1 MKKHSVKLWTKDLIF
16 AFISNL
22 LMYFSFYL
30 LVPVLPFYVLNDLG
44 ATESVAGIV
53 LALFPIASL
62 FVRPFSGYM
71 VDTFS
76 RKPLYIMCYAGFSL
90 FFVSYTLTAA
100 LTFFIVMRV
109 LHGLFFGL
117 NSVSGN
123 TIAVDVMHS
132 DRRAEG
138 IGYFGMASNIA
149 MALGP
154 MTGLM
159 LYQQTS
165 FNTLF
170 MISFAA
176 SMIGFFAI
184 LPIKAPKRVKPEV
197 KEVISLDRF
206 ILLKG
211 IPLMVV
217 MALVGIGYG
226 VISSYIGV
234 YSHDVGIGASA
245 GFFFT
250 IEAVGIIGARILG
263 SKIINQGKFSKLIFI
278 GAILVIAGFSCIIF
292 YPSLLTLC
300 VSALLLGLGFGYFL
314 PAVQNMF
321 INLAEHNRRGTANS
335 TYFCSW
341 DMGIS
346 VGIFVGG
353 SLIERYGF
361 TWLFA
366 SCIIAVVVSM
376 IFFNF
381 IAKPWFN
388 KYRLR

>member
-1 MKKHSVKLWTKDLIF
+1 MKKTKVKLWTKDLIF

-44 ATESVAGIV
+44 ATESIAGVV

-62 FVRPFSGYM
+62 LVRPFSGYM

-76 RKPLYIMCYAGFSL
+76 RKPLYIICYAGFSL

-100 LTFFIVMRV
+100 LTFFIVIRV
-109 LHGLFFGL
+109 LHGLSFGL

-123 TIAVDVMHS
+123 TIAVDVMPS
-132 DRRAEG
+132 ERRAEG

-154 MTGLM
+154 MVGLM

-165 FNTLF
+165 FNVLF

-184 LPIKAPKRVKPEV
+184 LPIKLPKRVKPEV

-206 ILLKG
+206 ILVKG
-211 IPLMVV
+211 IPLMIV
-217 MALVGIGYG
+217 MAMVGIGYG
-226 VISSYIGV
+226 VISNYIGV
-234 YSHDVGIGASA
+234 YGHDTGIGGAS

-250 IEAVGIIGARILG
+250 IEAVGILGARILG
-263 SKIINQGKFSKLIFI
+263 AKIINQGKFSKLILI
-278 GAILVIAGFSCIIF
+278 GTILVIIGYLFILIQGSVLAFCA
-292 YPSLLTLC
+292 
-300 VSALLLGLGFGYFL
+300 SALLLGLGFGYFL

-341 DMGIS
+341 DLGIS
-346 VGIFVGG
+346 IGIFAGG
-353 SLIERYGF
+353 GMIERFGF
-361 TWLFA
+361 TGLFIT
-366 SCIIAVVVSM
+366 CITAVVLSI

-381 IAKPWFN
+381 VAKPFFQ